1 MELEHAG
8 ALAVEGGGRV
18 NAIRCIEQFN
28 GTSVLNLLW
37 QEVETIQFLIS
48 FII

>member
-1 MELEHAG
+1 MELEHAR

-18 NAIRCIEQFN
+18 NVMCCIEQFN

-37 QEVETIQFLIS
+37 EEVETI
-48 FII
+48 

>member
-8 ALAVEGGGRV
+8 ALAVEGGRV
-18 NAIRCIEQFN
+18 NVMRCIEQFN

-37 QEVETIQFLIS
+37 QEVETMQFLIL